1 MANFVKP
8 PSHFREELQKKGG
21 GSMLNQNQ
29 HMSGCSRQ
37 FPGVCRSRRNAGESG
52 AKRDGRGRQDRQD
65 KWGKRGR
72 REAAPNGTGE
82 SFGRVFRRRRRACL
96 CLSGKTVGRGLP
108 CRIWRWGNL
117 FEPRIRC
124 HRCLDVDADLTE
136 IFSVLLKL
144 DIDY

>member
-1 MANFVKP
+1 
-8 PSHFREELQKKGG
+8 
-21 GSMLNQNQ
+21 MLNQNQ
-29 HMSGCSRQ
+29 HMSGCSRP

-65 KWGKRGR
+65 TRDKGDKGGKWGKRGR